1 MYAVIR
7 TGGKQHRV
15 SEGDLVRVDR
25 LAGEVG
31 EKVVFDEVLFTGD
44 EKKFSHGT
52 PLVAGVK
59 VTGEI
64 AIQGRTRKV
73 KGVKFKKRKRYTITF
88 GHKQPYTW
96 VRIQGV
102 KVAPPKAP
110 KSEAVEP
117 AEPEAV

>member
-31 EKVVFDEVLFTGD
+31 EKVVFEEILFAQKGKGYRHGAPVL
-44 EKKFSHGT
+44 
-52 PLVAGVK
+52 AGAK
-59 VTGEI
+59 IWGEI
-64 AIQGRTRKV
+64 AIQGRARKV
-73 KGVKFKKRKRYTITF
+73 KGIKFKRRKRYTLTF

-96 VRIQGV
+96 VRIKGLEL
-102 KVAPPKAP
+102 APD
-110 KSEAVEP
+110 SGE
-117 AEPEAV
+117 